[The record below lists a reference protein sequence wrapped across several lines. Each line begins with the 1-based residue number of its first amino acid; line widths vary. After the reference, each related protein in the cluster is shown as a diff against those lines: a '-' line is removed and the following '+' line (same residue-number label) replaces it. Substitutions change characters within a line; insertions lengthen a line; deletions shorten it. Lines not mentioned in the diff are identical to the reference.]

1 LLTRISSH
9 FRTEI
14 PLGTTGVTTLGH
26 VIKDTQEFV
35 VVEGD
40 GHRFGAMDASLA
52 CCALET
58 RSALLSKRR
67 WVDEELDGLVLLVS
81 GTISQK
87 LAPALLDLV
96 AVGACATSG
105 GPYWDSQTIV
115 AGLDA
120 LGVPC
125 DLYIPGCP
133 PRPAEIL
140 AGVVGLLNRAEAR

>member
-1 LLTRISSH
+1 
-9 FRTEI
+9 
-14 PLGTTGVTTLGH
+14 

-96 AVGACATSG
+96 SRGFALNCRTLLSRSAPAPPAVVHIGIPRRSWLALMLWVCPATCTSQAVRR
-105 GPYWDSQTIV
+105 GPRRSWPVSSAY
-115 AGLDA
+115 
-120 LGVPC
+120 
-125 DLYIPGCP
+125 
-133 PRPAEIL
+133 
-140 AGVVGLLNRAEAR
+140 

>member
-1 LLTRISSH
+1 
-9 FRTEI
+9 
-14 PLGTTGVTTLGH
+14 

-96 AVGACATSG
+96 AGFKGFRPELPHSLVAVGACATSG